1 MLALCSDC
9 SVQGGDCYCANET
22 VLYSDRDYIRIRDD
36 CQKCSANTDSCA
48 EPKTDVRN
56 CAGYYAPFTCGHR
69 QEDIYPGCSGI
80 RLPYRRSFPC
90 MEATYPYAIKNQ
102 RKARNAPSRGHFVP
116 KPLVGGFGCLELV
129 LYGIR
134 ELA

>member
-1 MLALCSDC
+1 MDILKHQ
-9 SVQGGDCYCANET
+9 V
-22 VLYSDRDYIRIRDD
+22 
-36 CQKCSANTDSCA
+36 
-48 EPKTDVRN
+48 
-56 CAGYYAPFTCGHR
+56 
-69 QEDIYPGCSGI
+69 EDII
-80 RLPYRRSFPC
+80 I
-90 MEATYPYAIKNQ
+90 TYPYAKKNQ